1 MSEFFSC
8 YTFRKDVSTR
18 AFEYA
23 SFFFF
28 SNIKSP
34 GGNIWFNERKGK
46 KKQAA
51 CIEGIEKGSADC

>member
-23 SFFFF
+23 SFFFLVI
-28 SNIKSP
+28 SSRRVEISGSTK
-34 GGNIWFNERKGK
+34 EKVK
-46 KKQAA
+46 KNRPRV
-51 CIEGIEKGSADC
+51 